1 MIYNQL
7 QFIIYLHIGIVDKNI
22 TIFRRIKKGGNMEFY
37 ERLENTLKSRNITIY
52 KMCKDLKI
60 STNTIGNY

>member
-7 QFIIYLHIGIVDKNI
+7 QFIIYLHIGIVDKNVI
-22 TIFRRIKKGGNMEFY
+22 IFRRIKKGGNMEFY

>member
-7 QFIIYLHIGIVDKNI
+7 QFIIYLHIGIVDKNV